1 MTRSAIIS
9 AALAIA
15 TPAFAHDFQAGSL
28 IVDHPMAFPT
38 PSTAMSGA
46 GYFSVTNTGSQDDRL
61 IGVTAD
67 FPRVTLH
74 GTEDDNGVMR
84 MFDVDAI
91 DIPAGETV
99 ALEPGALHIMFMG
112 LDGDPFEVG
121 EEIPAT
127 LIFENAGEVDVVFYV
142 EPRGEGGGIDHS
154 AHDH

>member
-1 MTRSAIIS
+1 MKR
-9 AALAIA
+9 LIA
-15 TPAFAHDFQAGSL
+15 TATFLISTPALAHDFQAGSL

-38 PSTAMSGA
+38 MSTAMSGA
-46 GYFSVTNTGSQDDRL
+46 GYFSVTNTGSRDDRL

-91 DIPAGETV
+91 DIPAGQTV
-99 ALEPGALHIMFMG
+99 VLEPGALHIMFMG

-127 LIFENAGEVDVVFYV
+127 LIFEKAGQVDVIFYV
-142 EPRGEGGGIDHS
+142 EPRGPGGGIDHS
-154 AHDH
+154 AHE